1 MKLYGA
7 AFSPYVQRCLM
18 VARAKGRGV
27 PLLPPP
33 PDGNW
38 RSDDY
43 RAINPL
49 AKVPC
54 LDDGG
59 FILPE
64 SGPIADYLD
73 AVLPGAAL
81 WPADPRNR
89 ARAAFVARM
98 VDLEIGSGVTILLG
112 QAFFGLGGDDA
123 PTRAARHI
131 KRGLRAIG
139 HFRDDA
145 DIWAWGDAFGHADAA
160 LMPMLAVLDHFG
172 ERALLDED
180 AGLAAY
186 WARAGDSVHGRRLV
200 AEMGAGLAAFLSGAR
215 RDRI

>member
-18 VARAKGRGV
+18 VARAKGREI
-27 PLLPPP
+27 PLASPP

-38 RSDDY
+38 QSAEY

-54 LDDGG
+54 LDDAG

-73 AVLPGAAL
+73 ATLPGPAL
-81 WPADPRNR
+81 WPSKPRDR
-89 ARAAFVARM
+89 ARAVFVARM
-98 VDLEIGSGVTILLG
+98 VDLQIGPGVSILLG
-112 QAFFGLGGDDA
+112 HVLLGLGGDDA
-123 PTRAARHI
+123 LQRAARQI
-131 KRGLRAIG
+131 ARGMDAIA

-145 DIWAWGDAFGHADAA
+145 DPWVHGSHFSHADAA
-160 LMPMLAVLDHFG
+160 LMPMLAVLDQFPVPV
-172 ERALLDED
+172 ETDP
-180 AGLAAY
+180 GLGAY
-186 WARAGDSVHGRRLV
+186 WSCARREEAGQRLIS
-200 AEMGAGLAAFLSGAR
+200 EMRDAFAAFLSGGR
-215 RDRI
+215 HDRI

>member
-1 MKLYGA
+1 VKLYGA

-18 VARAKGRGV
+18 VARAKGREI

-38 RSDDY
+38 RSPEY

-54 LDDGG
+54 LDHDG

-73 AVLPGAAL
+73 AVLPGPPL
-81 WPADPRNR
+81 WPADPRAR
-89 ARAAFVARM
+89 ARSAFVARM
-98 VDLEIGSGVTILLG
+98 VDIEIGPGVSILLG
-112 QAFFGLGGDDA
+112 RAFFHPGNGEA
-123 PTRAARHI
+123 QSRAIRRVR
-131 KRGLRAIG
+131 RGLRAIA
-139 HFRDDA
+139 HFRGTGDV
-145 DIWAWGDAFGHADAA
+145 WAQGDGFGHADAA
-160 LMPMLAVLDHFG
+160 LMPMLATLDHF
-172 ERALLDED
+172 DEGGTIAAE

-186 WARAGDSVHGRRLV
+186 WAHARAGDAGLRLV
-200 AEMGAGLAAFLSGAR
+200 SDMAAAFTAFLSAGR